1 MTADDARKLV
11 QHRFDRLIKNID
23 EKITE
28 AALKGQYSFEYYI
41 YIQKII
47 INLKDF

>member
-11 QHRFDRLIKNID
+11 LHRFDRLIKNID

-28 AALKGQYSFEYYI
+28 AALKG
-41 YIQKII
+41 
-47 INLKDF
+47 